1 MSRVDKAMVVL
12 RNLPRMAVTTAEKTG
27 MIPKDELRNRALRAI
42 NTIRKSKDDR
52 RKVDKY
58 MREAWVIYQRL
69 QNLSGGDFFADNT
82 ENNPNR
88 TLPISELTSPNVR
101 SGGMGYRH
109 VNWDSEFMMA
119 VPRDQTGAYNPFW
132 NPGNGRRDKN
142 GVLLDLEDSDYW
154 VYRDRR
160 KDENR

>member
-42 NTIRKSKDDR
+42 NTIKKSHEDKRKI
-52 RKVDKY
+52 DKY
-58 MREAWVIYQRL
+58 IREAWVIYRRL
-69 QNLSGGDFFADNT
+69 QNLVGGDFFSDNT

-88 TLPISELTSPNVR
+88 TRSISELTSPNVR

-119 VPRDQTGAYNPFW
+119 VPKDKDEYTPYW
-132 NPGNGRRDKN
+132 NPGSGRRDKN
-142 GVLLDLEDSDYW
+142 GVLLDLMDSEYW
-154 VYRDRR
+154 VFRDYRR
-160 KDENR
+160 KDED

>member
-1 MSRVDKAMVVL
+1 MNRVDRAMQVL

-42 NTIRKSKDDR
+42 NTIKKSKDDR

-69 QNLSGGDFFADNT
+69 QNLAGGDFFTDNT

-88 TLPISELTSPNVR
+88 TRSISELTSPNVR

-119 VPRDQTGAYNPFW
+119 VPKDHDEHNPFW
-132 NPGNGRRDKN
+132 NPGSGRRDKN

-154 VYRDRR
+154 VYRERR

>member
-1 MSRVDKAMVVL
+1 MNRVDRAMQVL

-42 NTIRKSKDDR
+42 NTIKKSKDDR

-58 MREAWVIYQRL
+58 MREAWVIYRRL
-69 QNLSGGDFFADNT
+69 QNLVGSDFFADNT

-88 TLPISELTSPNVR
+88 TRSISEISSPNVR

-119 VPRDQTGAYNPFW
+119 VPRDKDAYNPFW
-132 NPGNGRRDKN
+132 NPDSGRRDKN
-142 GVLLDLEDSDYW
+142 GVLLDLMDSDYW
-154 VYRDRR
+154 VFRDYRR
-160 KDENR
+160 KDED